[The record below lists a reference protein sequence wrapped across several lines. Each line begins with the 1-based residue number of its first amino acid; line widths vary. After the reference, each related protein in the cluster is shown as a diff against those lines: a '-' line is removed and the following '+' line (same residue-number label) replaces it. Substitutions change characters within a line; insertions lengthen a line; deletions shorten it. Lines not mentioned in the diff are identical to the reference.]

1 MTREEKNELLTQLG
15 SEDYEAYMELRRQMD
30 VLAADE
36 RMDDAQKAAFYAE
49 IRDELVLLRKR
60 RDLMAK
66 KLQAF
71 NELIDEIETRLKE
84 TEQYDRRK
92 KKKVRI
98 LPPAPTNAQID
109 YREKQEAHFAQ
120 GMTFYKL
127 FWVFFIGCFAGVVL
141 ETIYC
146 LIQRGH
152 YESRVGLI
160 YGPFNLVY
168 GIGAL
173 CLSGALYQFR
183 NRGRVFSFVGGFVVG
198 SVVEYACSWFQEVCF
213 GSTSW
218 DYSNMPYN
226 LNGRICLLYSIFW
239 GILGIFWIKDIYPR
253 MAKWILKIPNKVG
266 KPLTW
271 VLLVF
276 MVFNSV
282 MTLFT
287 SLRWTARREGV
298 EPRNAFE
305 AYLDEH
311 YPDERMQKIFANA
324 EFTEDREARMQDEQE
339 SQNNFQKLEE
349 LSKELGQKTTETIED
364 AIDTMTSDA
373 EKEANALP
381 QKQTVRR
388 NADALRTVCFY
399 TGKII

>member
-71 NELIDEIETRLKE
+71 NELIDEVETRLKE

-92 KKKVRI
+92 KKKMRI

-349 LSKELGQKTTETIED
+349 LSKELGQKTAETIED
-364 AIDTMTSDA
+364 AVDTIKSDA
-373 EKEANALP
+373 EK
-381 QKQTVRR
+381 
-388 NADALRTVCFY
+388 
-399 TGKII
+399 

>member
-49 IRDELVLLRKR
+49 IHDELVLMRKR

-71 NELIDEIETRLKE
+71 NELIDEVETRLKE

-287 SLRWTARREGV
+287 SLRWTARREGI

-349 LSKELGQKTTETIED
+349 LSKELGQKTAETIED
-364 AIDTMTSDA
+364 AIDTMKSDA
-373 EKEANALP
+373 EK
-381 QKQTVRR
+381 
-388 NADALRTVCFY
+388 
-399 TGKII
+399 

>member
-71 NELIDEIETRLKE
+71 NELIDEVETRLKE

-239 GILGIFWIKDIYPR
+239 GILGIFWIKYIYPR

-287 SLRWTARREGV
+287 SLRWTARREGI

-349 LSKELGQKTTETIED
+349 LSKELGQKTAETIED
-364 AIDTMTSDA
+364 AVDTIKSDA
-373 EKEANALP
+373 EK
-381 QKQTVRR
+381 
-388 NADALRTVCFY
+388 
-399 TGKII
+399 

>member
-239 GILGIFWIKDIYPR
+239 GILGIFWIKDIYPH

-287 SLRWTARREGV
+287 SLRWTARREGI

-364 AIDTMTSDA
+364 AVDTIKSDA
-373 EKEANALP
+373 EK
-381 QKQTVRR
+381 
-388 NADALRTVCFY
+388 
-399 TGKII
+399 

>member
-71 NELIDEIETRLKE
+71 NELIDEVETRLKE

-160 YGPFNLVY
+160 YGPFNLVS

-287 SLRWTARREGV
+287 SLRWTARREGI

-349 LSKELGQKTTETIED
+349 LSKELGQKTTETNED
-364 AIDTMTSDA
+364 AVDTIKSDA
-373 EKEANALP
+373 EK
-381 QKQTVRR
+381 
-388 NADALRTVCFY
+388 
-399 TGKII
+399 

>member
-71 NELIDEIETRLKE
+71 NELIDEVETRLKE

-349 LSKELGQKTTETIED
+349 LSKELGQKTAETIED
-364 AIDTMTSDA
+364 AIDTMKSDA
-373 EKEANALP
+373 
-381 QKQTVRR
+381 
-388 NADALRTVCFY
+388 
-399 TGKII
+399 GK

>member
-1 MTREEKNELLTQLG
+1 MTREEKNKLLTQLG

-71 NELIDEIETRLKE
+71 NELIDEVETRLKE

-287 SLRWTARREGV
+287 SLRWTARREGI

-349 LSKELGQKTTETIED
+349 LSKELGQETTETIED
-364 AIDTMTSDA
+364 AIDTIKSDA
-373 EKEANALP
+373 EK
-381 QKQTVRR
+381 
-388 NADALRTVCFY
+388 
-399 TGKII
+399 

>member
-71 NELIDEIETRLKE
+71 NELIDEVETRLKE

-276 MVFNSV
+276 IVFNSV

-349 LSKELGQKTTETIED
+349 LSKELGQKTAETIED
-364 AIDTMTSDA
+364 AVDTIKSDA
-373 EKEANALP
+373 EK
-381 QKQTVRR
+381 
-388 NADALRTVCFY
+388 
-399 TGKII
+399 

>member
-1 MTREEKNELLTQLG
+1 MTKEEKNELLTRLG

-36 RMDDAQKAAFYAE
+36 KMDDAQKAAFYAE
-49 IRDELVLLRKR
+49 IRDELVLMRKR

-71 NELIDEIETRLKE
+71 NELIDEVETRLKE
-84 TEQYDRRK
+84 TEQYDRKK

-141 ETIYC
+141 ETLYC

-173 CLSGALYQFR
+173 CLSGALYRFR

-226 LNGRICLLYSIFW
+226 LNGRICLLYSVFW

-271 VLLVF
+271 ALLAF

-305 AYLDEH
+305 AYIDEH

-339 SQNNFQKLEE
+339 SQNNFRKLEQ
-349 LSKELGQKTTETIED
+349 LSKELGQKTAETIED
-364 AIDTMTSDA
+364 AIDTMKSDA
-373 EKEANALP
+373 GN
-381 QKQTVRR
+381 Q
-388 NADALRTVCFY
+388 
-399 TGKII
+399 

>member
-49 IRDELVLLRKR
+49 IRDELVLMRKR

-71 NELIDEIETRLKE
+71 NELIDEVETRLKE

-287 SLRWTARREGV
+287 SLRWTARREGI

-364 AIDTMTSDA
+364 AIDTIKSDA
-373 EKEANALP
+373 EK
-381 QKQTVRR
+381 
-388 NADALRTVCFY
+388 
-399 TGKII
+399 

>member
-1 MTREEKNELLTQLG
+1 MTQEEKNELMERLG
-15 SEDYEAYMELRRQMD
+15 PQDYEAYMELRRQMD

-36 RMDDAQKAAFYAE
+36 RMDDAQKAAFYAR
-49 IRDELVLLRKR
+49 IREELIVMRR
-60 RDLMAK
+60 QRDLLTRR
-66 KLQAF
+66 LQAF
-71 NELIDEIETRLKE
+71 NDLIDEVETRLKE
-84 TEQYDRRK
+84 TEKYDRRK
-92 KKKVRI
+92 KKKLRI
-98 LPPAPTNAQID
+98 LPPPPTNAQID
-109 YREKQEAHFAQ
+109 YRERQEAHFAQ

-168 GIGAL
+168 GVGAL
-173 CLSGALYQFR
+173 CLSGALYRFR
-183 NRGRVFSFVGGFVVG
+183 NRGRVFSFVGGFIVG

-271 VLLVF
+271 ALLVF

-287 SLRWTARREGV
+287 SLRWSARRAGV
-298 EPRNAFE
+298 PAGNAFE

-324 EFTEDREARMQDEQE
+324 EFTEDREARMYDEQE

-349 LSKELGQKTTETIED
+349 LSREMGQKTAETIED
-364 AIDTMTSDA
+364 AIDTIKSDA
-373 EKEANALP
+373 EK
-381 QKQTVRR
+381 
-388 NADALRTVCFY
+388 
-399 TGKII
+399 

>member
-1 MTREEKNELLTQLG
+1 MTKEEKNELLTQLG

-36 RMDDAQKAAFYAE
+36 QMDDAQKAAFYAE
-49 IRDELVLLRKR
+49 IRDELVLMRKR

-71 NELIDEIETRLKE
+71 NELIDEVETRLKE
-84 TEQYDRRK
+84 TEQYDRKK

-141 ETIYC
+141 ETLYC

-271 VLLVF
+271 ALLVF

-305 AYLDEH
+305 AYIDEH

-339 SQNNFQKLEE
+339 SQNNFQKLEQ
-349 LSKELGQKTTETIED
+349 LSKELGQKTAETIED
-364 AIDTMTSDA
+364 AIDTMKSDA
-373 EKEANALP
+373 
-381 QKQTVRR
+381 
-388 NADALRTVCFY
+388 
-399 TGKII
+399 GK

>member
-36 RMDDAQKAAFYAE
+36 RMDDTQKAAFYAE

-71 NELIDEIETRLKE
+71 NELIDEVETRLKE

-287 SLRWTARREGV
+287 SLRWTARREGI

-339 SQNNFQKLEE
+339 SQNNFQKFEE
-349 LSKELGQKTTETIED
+349 LSKELGQETTETIED
-364 AIDTMTSDA
+364 AIDTMKSDA
-373 EKEANALP
+373 EK
-381 QKQTVRR
+381 
-388 NADALRTVCFY
+388 
-399 TGKII
+399 

>member
-1 MTREEKNELLTQLG
+1 MTREEKNELLTRLG

-36 RMDDAQKAAFYAE
+36 QMDDAQKAAFYAE

-71 NELIDEIETRLKE
+71 NELIDEVETRLKE

-287 SLRWTARREGV
+287 SLRWTARREGI

-349 LSKELGQKTTETIED
+349 LSKELGQETTETIED
-364 AIDTMTSDA
+364 AIDTLKSDA
-373 EKEANALP
+373 EK
-381 QKQTVRR
+381 
-388 NADALRTVCFY
+388 
-399 TGKII
+399 

>member
-92 KKKVRI
+92 KKKMRI

-287 SLRWTARREGV
+287 SLRWTARREGI

-349 LSKELGQKTTETIED
+349 LSKELGQKTAETIED
-364 AIDTMTSDA
+364 AVDTIKSDA
-373 EKEANALP
+373 EK
-381 QKQTVRR
+381 
-388 NADALRTVCFY
+388 
-399 TGKII
+399 

>member
-49 IRDELVLLRKR
+49 IRDELVLMRKR

-71 NELIDEIETRLKE
+71 NELIDEVETRLKE

-98 LPPAPTNAQID
+98 LPPAPTNAQIA

-287 SLRWTARREGV
+287 SLRWTARREGI

-364 AIDTMTSDA
+364 AIDTIKSDA
-373 EKEANALP
+373 EK
-381 QKQTVRR
+381 
-388 NADALRTVCFY
+388 
-399 TGKII
+399 

>member
-1 MTREEKNELLTQLG
+1 MSEEEIERLRNELGEL
-15 SEDYEAYMELRRQMD
+15 EDESYKELRRQMD
-30 VLAADE
+30 LLAADE
-36 RMDDAQKAAFYAE
+36 TMNDAQKEAFYAK
-49 IRDELVLLRKR
+49 IREELVEMTKH
-60 RDLMAK
+60 RDVIAR
-66 KLQAF
+66 KLQKT
-71 NELIDEIETRLKE
+71 NELIDEVETRLKE
-84 TEQYDRRK
+84 TEQYDK
-92 KKKVRI
+92 KKKKKLRI

-120 GMTFYKL
+120 GITFYKL

-141 ETIYC
+141 ETLYC

-173 CLSGALYQFR
+173 CLTGALYRFR
-183 NRGRVFSFVGGFVVG
+183 NRGRIFSFVGGFVVG

-287 SLRWTARREGV
+287 SLRWTARREGI

-364 AIDTMTSDA
+364 AVDTIKSDA
-373 EKEANALP
+373 EK
-381 QKQTVRR
+381 
-388 NADALRTVCFY
+388 
-399 TGKII
+399 

>member
-71 NELIDEIETRLKE
+71 NELIDEVETRLKE

-287 SLRWTARREGV
+287 SLRWTARREGI

-349 LSKELGQKTTETIED
+349 LSEELGQKTTETIED
-364 AIDTMTSDA
+364 AIDTIKSDA
-373 EKEANALP
+373 EK
-381 QKQTVRR
+381 
-388 NADALRTVCFY
+388 
-399 TGKII
+399 

>member
-66 KLQAF
+66 KQQAF
-71 NELIDEIETRLKE
+71 NELIDEVETRLKE

-349 LSKELGQKTTETIED
+349 LSKELGQETTETIED
-364 AIDTMTSDA
+364 AIDTIKSDA
-373 EKEANALP
+373 EK
-381 QKQTVRR
+381 
-388 NADALRTVCFY
+388 
-399 TGKII
+399 

>member
-30 VLAADE
+30 VLAADK

-49 IRDELVLLRKR
+49 IRDELVLMRKR

-71 NELIDEIETRLKE
+71 NELIDEVETRLKE

-287 SLRWTARREGV
+287 SLRWTARREGI

-349 LSKELGQKTTETIED
+349 LSKELGQKTAETIED
-364 AIDTMTSDA
+364 AIDTMKSDA
-373 EKEANALP
+373 EK
-381 QKQTVRR
+381 
-388 NADALRTVCFY
+388 
-399 TGKII
+399 

>member
-1 MTREEKNELLTQLG
+1 MTKEEKNELLTRLG

-36 RMDDAQKAAFYAE
+36 KMDDAQKAAFYAE
-49 IRDELVLLRKR
+49 IRDELVLMRKR

-71 NELIDEIETRLKE
+71 NELIDEVETRLKE
-84 TEQYDRRK
+84 TEQYDRKK

-141 ETIYC
+141 ETLYC

-173 CLSGALYQFR
+173 CLSGALYRFR

-226 LNGRICLLYSIFW
+226 LNGRICLLYSVFW

-271 VLLVF
+271 ALLAF

-305 AYLDEH
+305 AYIDEH

-339 SQNNFQKLEE
+339 SQNNFRKLEQ
-349 LSKELGQKTTETIED
+349 LSKELGQKTAETIED
-364 AIDTMTSDA
+364 AIDTMKSD
-373 EKEANALP
+373 
-381 QKQTVRR
+381 
-388 NADALRTVCFY
+388 
-399 TGKII
+399 TGNQ

>member
-1 MTREEKNELLTQLG
+1 MTKEEKNELLTRLG
-15 SEDYEAYMELRRQMD
+15 SEDYEAYMELHRQMD

-71 NELIDEIETRLKE
+71 NELIDEVETRLKE

-183 NRGRVFSFVGGFVVG
+183 NRGRVFSFVGGFIVG

-271 VLLVF
+271 ALLAF

-298 EPRNAFE
+298 PASNAFE

-349 LSKELGQKTTETIED
+349 LSRELGQKTAETIED
-364 AIDTMTSDA
+364 AIDTIKSDA
-373 EKEANALP
+373 EK
-381 QKQTVRR
+381 
-388 NADALRTVCFY
+388 
-399 TGKII
+399 

>member
-71 NELIDEIETRLKE
+71 NELIDEVETRLKE

-92 KKKVRI
+92 KKKMRI

-287 SLRWTARREGV
+287 SLRWTARREGI

-364 AIDTMTSDA
+364 AIDTIKSDA
-373 EKEANALP
+373 EK
-381 QKQTVRR
+381 
-388 NADALRTVCFY
+388 
-399 TGKII
+399 

>member
-36 RMDDAQKAAFYAE
+36 RMDDAQKSAFYAE

-71 NELIDEIETRLKE
+71 NELIDEVETRLKE

-349 LSKELGQKTTETIED
+349 LSKELGQETTETIED
-364 AIDTMTSDA
+364 AIDTIKSDA
-373 EKEANALP
+373 EK
-381 QKQTVRR
+381 
-388 NADALRTVCFY
+388 
-399 TGKII
+399 

>member
-71 NELIDEIETRLKE
+71 NELIDEVETRLKE

-198 SVVEYACSWFQEVCF
+198 SVVEYACSWFHEVCF
-213 GSTSW
+213 VSTSW

-253 MAKWILKIPNKVG
+253 LAKWILKIPNKVG

-287 SLRWTARREGV
+287 SLRWTARREGI

-364 AIDTMTSDA
+364 AIDTIKSDA
-373 EKEANALP
+373 EK
-381 QKQTVRR
+381 
-388 NADALRTVCFY
+388 
-399 TGKII
+399 

>member
-71 NELIDEIETRLKE
+71 NELIDEVETRLKE

-287 SLRWTARREGV
+287 SLRWTARREGI

-349 LSKELGQKTTETIED
+349 LSKELGQKTAETIED
-364 AIDTMTSDA
+364 AIDTMKSDA
-373 EKEANALP
+373 EK
-381 QKQTVRR
+381 
-388 NADALRTVCFY
+388 
-399 TGKII
+399 

>member
-15 SEDYEAYMELRRQMD
+15 PEDYEAYMELRRQMD

-36 RMDDAQKAAFYAE
+36 QMDDAQKAAFYAE

-71 NELIDEIETRLKE
+71 NELIDEVETRLKE

-349 LSKELGQKTTETIED
+349 LSKELDQKTTETIED
-364 AIDTMTSDA
+364 AIDTIKSDA
-373 EKEANALP
+373 EK
-381 QKQTVRR
+381 
-388 NADALRTVCFY
+388 
-399 TGKII
+399 

>member
-1 MTREEKNELLTQLG
+1 MTKEEKNELLTRLG
-15 SEDYEAYMELRRQMD
+15 SEDYEAYMELRRQMN

-36 RMDDAQKAAFYAE
+36 KMDDAQKAAFYAE
-49 IRDELVLLRKR
+49 IRDELVLMRKR

-71 NELIDEIETRLKE
+71 NELIDEVETRLKE
-84 TEQYDRRK
+84 TEQYDRKK

-226 LNGRICLLYSIFW
+226 LNGRICLLYSVFW

-271 VLLVF
+271 ALLVF

-305 AYLDEH
+305 AYIDEH

-339 SQNNFQKLEE
+339 SQNNFRKLEQ
-349 LSKELGQKTTETIED
+349 LSKELGQKTAETIED
-364 AIDTMTSDA
+364 AIDTMKSD
-373 EKEANALP
+373 
-381 QKQTVRR
+381 
-388 NADALRTVCFY
+388 
-399 TGKII
+399 TGNQ

>member
-1 MTREEKNELLTQLG
+1 MTREEKNELLTRLG

-71 NELIDEIETRLKE
+71 NELIDEVETRLKE

-287 SLRWTARREGV
+287 SLRWTARREGI

-339 SQNNFQKLEE
+339 SQNNFQKFEE
-349 LSKELGQKTTETIED
+349 LSKELGQETTETIED
-364 AIDTMTSDA
+364 AIDTIKSDA
-373 EKEANALP
+373 EK
-381 QKQTVRR
+381 
-388 NADALRTVCFY
+388 
-399 TGKII
+399 

>member
-15 SEDYEAYMELRRQMD
+15 PEDYEAYMELRRQMD

-36 RMDDAQKAAFYAE
+36 QMDDAQKAAFYAE

-71 NELIDEIETRLKE
+71 NELIDEVETRLKE

-349 LSKELGQKTTETIED
+349 LSKELGQKTAETIED
-364 AIDTMTSDA
+364 AIDTMKSDA
-373 EKEANALP
+373 EK
-381 QKQTVRR
+381 
-388 NADALRTVCFY
+388 
-399 TGKII
+399 

>member
-49 IRDELVLLRKR
+49 IRDELVLMRKR

-71 NELIDEIETRLKE
+71 NELIDEVETRLKE

-287 SLRWTARREGV
+287 SLRWTARREGI

-349 LSKELGQKTTETIED
+349 LSKELGQKTAETIED
-364 AIDTMTSDA
+364 AIDTMKSDA
-373 EKEANALP
+373 EK
-381 QKQTVRR
+381 
-388 NADALRTVCFY
+388 
-399 TGKII
+399 

>member
-36 RMDDAQKAAFYAE
+36 RLDDAQKAAFYAE

-71 NELIDEIETRLKE
+71 NELIDEVETRLKE

-349 LSKELGQKTTETIED
+349 LSKELGQETTETIED
-364 AIDTMTSDA
+364 AIDTIKSDA
-373 EKEANALP
+373 EK
-381 QKQTVRR
+381 
-388 NADALRTVCFY
+388 
-399 TGKII
+399 

>member
-198 SVVEYACSWFQEVCF
+198 SIVEYACSWFQEVCF

-287 SLRWTARREGV
+287 SLRWTARREGI

-364 AIDTMTSDA
+364 AIDTIKSDA
-373 EKEANALP
+373 EK
-381 QKQTVRR
+381 
-388 NADALRTVCFY
+388 
-399 TGKII
+399 